1 MSGKIRNWPLVP
13 PSNRNIAK
21 RSRRAAETKKTPVV
35 ALAVRLFMAGAFV
48 IGQPL
53 VAEPTPDIRVPAE
66 SGVFAALQDFVQT
79 QRVVSL
85 GFAQPPGGEQAS
97 PARDPYSVLSDFI
110 RVADASGWVP
120 LPAQTQSAAPDDAST
135 TLAEA
140 PDDAIHSGLK
150 GAAPDD
156 AVHAGLRAD
165 ASVGEAYSAL
175 AAFAKT
181 VDASAT
187 LARTPDDAIHSG
199 LNGGAPDDA
208 IHAGLRADASG
219 GEAYSALAAFA
230 KTVDA
235 SATLDQAPHDA
246 IHPGL
251 KGAATAG
258 SDDYSALRDFA
269 QSMDAAAPNSVIAG
283 ARPQAADAESNLV
296 VAQAAKP
303 VKTKKPSPAAD
314 EDAYAKN
321 DPQVCMGCHGQDPHI
336 QSFLKYSSMARKG
349 DQRTPMAGGGCE
361 SCHGPSAA
369 HVASRSQGGDV
380 EPAVVFSGP
389 HASPVEQ
396 RNEQCINCHEGG
408 QRINWLGSKMQNDG
422 VACVN
427 CHTVH
432 VAKDPVLVKKTQ
444 PEVCFACHAQQR
456 AESFE
461 YSHHPIQEGLVVCSD
476 CHNPHGSPGPHSLNE
491 FSVNETCYNCHQD
504 KRGPM
509 LWEHQPVREDCTNC
523 HTPHGS
529 VEERLLRENPGF
541 MCSSCHSSLAANHSG
556 GAFGGANALPGNL
569 LGKAV
574 FNSALGNQR
583 LCLNCH
589 SQIHGSNSPN
599 GAYFFR

>member
-35 ALAVRLFMAGAFV
+35 ALAVRLSMAGAFV

-120 LPAQTQSAAPDDAST
+120 LPAQTQSAVPDDAST

-187 LARTPDDAIHSG
+187 L
-199 LNGGAPDDA
+199 
-208 IHAGLRADASG
+208 
-219 GEAYSALAAFA
+219 
-230 KTVDA
+230 
-235 SATLDQAPHDA
+235 DQAPHDA
-246 IHPGL
+246 IHSGL

-269 QSMDAAAPNSVIAG
+269 QSMDAAAPNSVIAD

-321 DPQVCMGCHGQDPHI
+321 DPQVCMSCHGQDPHI

-456 AESFE
+456 AESLE